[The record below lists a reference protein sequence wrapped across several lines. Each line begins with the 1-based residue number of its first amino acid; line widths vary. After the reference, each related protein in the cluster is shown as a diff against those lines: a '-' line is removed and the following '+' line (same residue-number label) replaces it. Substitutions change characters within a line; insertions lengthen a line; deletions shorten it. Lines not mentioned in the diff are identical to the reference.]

1 MPFKLSYSGLFKKK
15 YKSLIKKDS
24 GLKERLKRK
33 MEQIIENPENHDI
46 KKGNLRGIYGVHINP
61 YVILYR
67 IKGDTV
73 EFLNVDHHDK
83 AYKITIK

>member
-1 MPFKLSYSGLFKKK
+1 MAFKSSFSDLFKKK
-15 YKSLIKKDS
+15 YKYLTKKDS
-24 GLKERLKRK
+24 ELKERLKRK
-33 MEQIIENPENHDI
+33 MAQIVEHPENHDI

-73 EFLNVDHHDK
+73 EFLNVDHHDQ
-83 AYKITIK
+83 AYKMIIK

>member
-1 MPFKLSYSGLFKKK
+1 
-15 YKSLIKKDS
+15 
-24 GLKERLKRK
+24 